1 MPENLEAAAQGQ
13 SDQQSRELPKRI
25 VVPPIKGEMVH
36 LRPAAVED
44 LDRMD
49 AIEAY
54 VGASGITGKDRVA
67 ERGAV
72 RAWVWDVYRSS
83 RFVKNVRIVTFKDVN
98 VEEVQKTDI
107 DIPDSI

>member
-44 LDRMD
+44 LARMD

-72 RAWVWDVYRSS
+72 WGTRNHVARSHGPS
-83 RFVKNVRIVTFKDVN
+83 SPKPIMMAMVRLTLR
-98 VEEVQKTDI
+98 
-107 DIPDSI
+107 IPTM

>member
-49 AIEAY
+49 AIERM
-54 VGASGITGKDRVA
+54 SCFRNH
-67 ERGAV
+67 R
-72 RAWVWDVYRSS
+72 
-83 RFVKNVRIVTFKDVN
+83 
-98 VEEVQKTDI
+98 
-107 DIPDSI
+107 